1 MVSLQNNRRLSNS
14 HLTQIEEYE
23 LSIPKVNEV
32 VLEILIVNLQRS
44 EEVEL
49 NSVDNKHLVDNFNA

>member
-1 MVSLQNNRRLSNS
+1 MVSLQNNRKLSNS

-23 LSIPKVNEV
+23 LNIRKANEV